1 MGTDTSVLS
10 SVGLDL
16 PVLLVGHGLLLDK
29 SIFQIATFSFTVSGN
44 AHQLGLPGVG
54 ARTFLTC

>member
-10 SVGLDL
+10 SAGLDS

-29 SIFQIATFSFTVSGN
+29 SISQIAT
-44 AHQLGLPGVG
+44 L
-54 ARTFLTC
+54 